1 MRYLSLCSGIEAASE
16 AWKHLNWNAVGFSE
30 IEPFCCELL
39 RQRYPQVPNLGDMR
53 EIDGEKYHGTVEL
66 VVGGTPCQDFSIAG
80 KRAGLQGERSGL
92 AMQYVAL
99 VSQIRPRWLVWENVP
114 GAMSTGDGRDF
125 GCFLKELDKLGY
137 GLCWRVLD
145 AQYFGVPQR
154 RRRIFLVGY
163 LGDWRPAAAVL
174 FEPESLCGDTAPR
187 RKTGTDVAGT
197 LKGGSGKRGWETG
210 CECTYIP
217 FTSRSH
223 WEGGPH
229 PTLSQ
234 SHNVGGIGMSDQEL
248 FCQGGAGLVPEYCP
262 RIVEQAM
269 SCKWSKGTSGPAG
282 DEYHNLVCSSLTTRP
297 YADNAAQEDKLIVS
311 QYGDK
316 AAALTAEGADASPC
330 ADRGPTVI
338 YAVRTAQTSSNGWGV
353 HEDTSYTL
361 DGANGQA
368 VVSFHGSQDPS
379 ISGNVTHPLGRNQGQ
394 ECCIALHPHCIGRKP
409 ENGPQR
415 GDFRDDGVGY
425 TMDSTGVSQ
434 AVLVKTP
441 KYATQAENIIAV
453 QQNQAGEV
461 RVGSKM
467 GSMTTNSS
475 PSSRNTPMIL
485 HQVGQHMVRRLTPM
499 ECERLQGFP
508 DGYTAIE
515 YHGRPASDGSRYK
528 ALGNSMAVP
537 VMRWIGERIA
547 EVDRI
552 FSKGSV
558 GQRY

>member
-137 GLCWRVLD
+137 GLCWRILD

-197 LKGGSGKRGWETG
+197 LKGGSGNRGWETG

-217 FTSRSH
+217 
-223 WEGGPH
+223 
-229 PTLSQ
+229 L
-234 SHNVGGIGMSDQEL
+234 
-248 FCQGGAGLVPEYCP
+248 
-262 RIVEQAM
+262 
-269 SCKWSKGTSGPAG
+269 
-282 DEYHNLVCSSLTTRP
+282 
-297 YADNAAQEDKLIVS
+297 
-311 QYGDK
+311 
-316 AAALTAEGADASPC
+316 EGADASPC

-353 HEDTSYTL
+353 QEDTSYTL

-425 TMDSTGVSQ
+425 TMDSTGASQ

-552 FSKGSV
+552 FSKKQQFS
-558 GQRY
+558 QRSNAP